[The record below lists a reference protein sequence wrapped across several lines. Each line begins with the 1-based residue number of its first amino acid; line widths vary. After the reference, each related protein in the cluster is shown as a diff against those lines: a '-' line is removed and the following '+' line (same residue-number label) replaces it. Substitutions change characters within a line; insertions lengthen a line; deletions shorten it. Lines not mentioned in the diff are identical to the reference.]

1 MNQTWKNAKKP
12 SFGPKF
18 ASQTFFFMDFNLCL
32 TLDIVASYHWQANKT
47 LTWENGKKL
56 SFGTYLAFWTR
67 FGPKFFFFKDLPL
80 LHVRHCYKQS
90 LYATLRKS
98 NERNLS

>member
-56 SFGTYLAFWTR
+56 SFGTYLASLDQIWAQI
-67 FGPKFFFFKDLPL
+67 FFLQGFTFTA
-80 LHVRHCYKQS
+80 C
-90 LYATLRKS
+90 
-98 NERNLS
+98 